1 MLGRR
6 LLWLMAFLI
15 PVLGWSQAPDRFQAL
30 LHSAPSH
37 QPQLATVQMNQFITE
52 LRLKRGKLKSDEAF
66 LRYTFREAHKTF
78 FKNYKAYS
86 QFPEIFDSGNYDC
99 LSATSLL
106 SVVLDVFGFEYK
118 IIETNYHIFMVVEG
132 DQKQFLL
139 ESTDEINGIVTNE
152 EVIKERLA
160 RYQENKM
167 YSSSAGKYYY
177 QYDLDLYQQVMP
189 QQLTGL
195 LYYNQAVTA
204 FNSNDLV
211 VCAQKLK
218 KAIRIYN
225 SPRIA
230 EFAVILVSRIADSSL
245 GEEEKK
251 QLISPFASVII
262 KDKAAIVASL

>member
-1 MLGRR
+1 MLGSRI
-6 LLWLMAFLI
+6 LWLMVFLI
-15 PVLGWSQAPDRFQAL
+15 PVLGWSQAPDRFQVL
-30 LHSAPSH
+30 LQSAAS
-37 QPQLATVQMNQFITE
+37 QEPQLAISKMDQFISD
-52 LRLKRGKLKSDEAF
+52 LRVKRGKLKSDEVF

-86 QFPEIFDSGNYDC
+86 QFPEIFESGNYDC
-99 LSATSLL
+99 LSATSFF
-106 SVVLDVFGFEYK
+106 SVVLDAFGFEYK

-132 DQKQFLL
+132 DQKQLLL

-167 YSSSAGKYYY
+167 YTSSTGKYYY

-204 FNSNDLV
+204 FNMNDLV
-211 VCAQKLK
+211 VCAQRLK

-251 QLISPFASVII
+251 QLISPFASII

>member
-6 LLWLMAFLI
+6 FLCLMIFLT
-15 PVLGWSQAPDRFQAL
+15 PVLGWSQAPDRFQTL
-30 LHSAPSH
+30 LQSAPSH
-37 QPQLATVQMNQFITE
+37 QPQLATAQMNQFISE
-52 LRLKRGKLKSDEAF
+52 LHVKRSKLKSDEAF

-78 FKNYKAYS
+78 FKKYKAYS
-86 QFPEIFDSGNYDC
+86 QFPEIFESGNYDC
-99 LSATSLL
+99 LSATSLF
-106 SVVLDVFGFEYK
+106 SVLLDAFGFEYK

-132 DQKQFLL
+132 DQKQLLL
-139 ESTDEINGIVTNE
+139 ESTDEINGIVANE

-160 RYQENKM
+160 SYQENKL
-167 YSSSAGKYYY
+167 YSSAAGKYYY

-204 FNSNDLV
+204 FNMNDLV

-225 SPRIA
+225 SPRMA
-230 EFAVILVSRIADSSL
+230 EFAVILVSKIADSSL
-245 GEEEKK
+245 EEEEKK
-251 QLISPFASVII
+251 QLISPFASII
-262 KDKAAIVASL
+262 KEKAAIVASL

>member
-6 LLWLMAFLI
+6 LLWLIAFLI

-30 LHSAPSH
+30 LQSAPSH
-37 QPQLATVQMNQFITE
+37 EPQLAASKMDQFISN
-52 LRLKRGKLKSDEAF
+52 LRAKRGKLKSDEAF

-86 QFPEIFDSGNYDC
+86 QFPEIFDTGNYDC
-99 LSATSLL
+99 LSATSLF
-106 SVVLDVFGFEYK
+106 SVVLDAFGFEYK

-132 DQKQFLL
+132 DQKQLLL
-139 ESTDEINGIVTNE
+139 ESTDEINGVVTNE

-160 RYQENKM
+160 GYQENKM
-167 YSSSAGKYYY
+167 YSSSTNKYYY

-195 LYYNQAVTA
+195 LYYNQAVIA
-204 FNSNDLV
+204 YNSNDLV
-211 VCAQKLK
+211 LCAQKLK

-225 SPRIA
+225 SPRIS
-230 EFAVILVSRIADSSL
+230 EFAVILVTSIAESNL

-251 QLISPFASVII
+251 QLINPFASII
-262 KDKAAIVASL
+262 KDKAAVVASL

>member
-6 LLWLMAFLI
+6 FLWLMAFLI
-15 PVLGWSQAPDRFQAL
+15 PVLGFSQVSDRFQTL
-30 LHSAPSH
+30 LQSAPS
-37 QPQLATVQMNQFITE
+37 QEPQLAASKMEQFITE
-52 LRLKRGKLKSDEAF
+52 LGVKRGKLKSDEAF

-78 FKNYKAYS
+78 LKNYKAYS

-99 LSATSLL
+99 LSATSLF
-106 SVVLDVFGFEYK
+106 SVVLDSFGFEYK
-118 IIETNYHIFMVVEG
+118 IIETNYHVFMVVEG
-132 DQKQFLL
+132 DQKLLLL
-139 ESTDEINGIVTNE
+139 ESTDEINGMVTNA

-167 YSSSAGKYYY
+167 YSSSADKYYY

-195 LYYNQAVTA
+195 LFYNQAVAA
-204 FNSNDLV
+204 FNTNDLV
-211 VCAQKLK
+211 ACAQKLK

-230 EFAVILVSRIADSSL
+230 EFAIILVSRIADSNL
-245 GEEEKK
+245 GEDEKK
-251 QLISPFASVII
+251 QLISPFASII
-262 KDKAAIVASL
+262 KEKAAVVASL